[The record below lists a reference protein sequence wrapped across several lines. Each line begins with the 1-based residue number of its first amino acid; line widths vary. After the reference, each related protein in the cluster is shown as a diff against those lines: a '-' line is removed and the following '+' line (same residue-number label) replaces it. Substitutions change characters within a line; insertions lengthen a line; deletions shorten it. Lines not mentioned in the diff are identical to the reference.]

1 MEIHLND
8 SLVAEMEVPLLEIY
22 EFYFVWRINCHGV
35 MKIRGLLNPNIS
47 CQAEE
52 FYDSRVSIKRENGGG
67 AIFCGCLTA
76 MEISAVGNVR
86 TADLEVTTG
95 SCKLDRKKGS
105 RSFQDIESTY
115 ADTVTSLVEAEGG
128 RVICTAGKEV
138 CLDRPVIKYQET
150 DWEFAKRLASHLGTY
165 LIADVEVGKPNF
177 WFGIRKGKE
186 IPSLLDGDYR
196 VYIRWS
202 EDGSGEKQ
210 VIYEVQ
216 SQEYHQLGDMA
227 RFWEQPV
234 MVYEVRAD
242 YQQGELVFTYLLS
255 RQKNSRMIYQN
266 RFTGMG
272 LLGTVKEMSG
282 ERLKIA
288 LEIDR
293 GISTGNYFYE
303 WHPETGNGMYAM
315 PETGADVFLTF
326 GSVDEREGF
335 VRDCRPM
342 DIKDKL
348 NYHDRFLTTEEENAM
363 RLNGAQVSISR
374 KQNQQFS
381 LSDTFVGLTA
391 SKGLRIRA
399 DGHIKIQAKDIYIKT
414 LDVIKI
420 HQG

>member
-1 MEIHLND
+1 MGIHLND
-8 SLVAEMEVPLLEIY
+8 TLVVEMEVPLLEIY

-35 MKIRGLLNPNIS
+35 MKISGLLNPNVF
-47 CQAEE
+47 CQVEE
-52 FYDSRVSIKRENGGG
+52 FYDSRVNIKRANGGE
-67 AIFCGCLTA
+67 AIFCGILTT
-76 MEISAVGNVR
+76 MEITSVGNVR
-86 TADLEVTTG
+86 TVDLEVTTG
-95 SCKLDRKKGS
+95 SCRLDRTKGS

-115 ADTVTSLVEAEGG
+115 ADTVRSLVETAGG

-150 DWEFAKRLASHLGTY
+150 EWEFVKRLASHLGTY
-165 LIADVEVGKPNF
+165 IIADVEVGKPNF

-186 IPSLLDGDYR
+186 ILSLPAEDYR
-196 VYIRWS
+196 VYIRWD

-216 SQEYHQLGDMA
+216 SREYHQLGDMA

-234 MVYEVRAD
+234 MVHEVRGT
-242 YQQGELVFTYLLS
+242 YRQGELLFTYLLS
-255 RQKNSRMIYQN
+255 RQKNSKMIYQN

-272 LLGTVKEMSG
+272 LLGTVKEING
-282 ERLKIA
+282 EKLKIA

-315 PETGADVFLTF
+315 PEIGAGVFLTF

-348 NYHDRFLTTEEENAM
+348 NYHDRFLTTKEEDAM
-363 RLNGAQVSISR
+363 RLNAAQVSISR
-374 KQNQQFS
+374 KQNQKFS

-414 LDVIKI
+414 LDVIKV